1 MNELDL
7 TFLLKGYKGIKFF
20 STLFG
25 DTEIIEV
32 YPNDCID
39 VCPYGCH
46 DEVATIFING
56 NFGKDGQCVLYP
68 SRALYEKYP
77 LEAEKAWQEWTE
89 NRKSKRWTPQIGE
102 HIFWVNAN
110 LTVSQDVFNDFETQ
124 RKRRAVNN
132 EFKTGKEA
140 QQAAEEVRKC
150 LEAFHSRKEV
160 KS

>member
-77 LEAEKAWQEWTE
+77 LDGFKAWAEWAQE
-89 NRKSKRWTPQIGE
+89 RKPKYEFSGCMYIYKDGE
-102 HIFWVNAN
+102 TVLEEDLSE
-110 LTVSQDVFNDFETQ
+110 LTFDSSE
-124 RKRRAVNN
+124 
-132 EFKTGKEA
+132 EA

-150 LEAFHSRKEV
+150 LENLHKRKEGE
-160 KS
+160 K